1 MGKIDTSHIPEKR
14 SIDKDSELLQ
24 NLRETREENKA
35 RGKMGFATVKFVIIF
50 SGAVMGI
57 ALILNTILVITHD
70 VSFVMAEPLKI
81 YLGIIAAFVIGAI
94 GYIKG
99 SSD

>member
-1 MGKIDTSHIPEKR
+1 MGKIDTSCIPEKR

-24 NLRETREENKA
+24 NLRDARKENKE
-35 RGKMGFATVKFVIIF
+35 RGKMGFNAVKLGLTISGVI
-50 SGAVMGI
+50 MGI
-57 ALILNTILVITHD
+57 ALIMNTILVITHN
-70 VSFVMAEPLKI
+70 VSFVMVEPLKI

-99 SSD
+99 TSD